1 MDSDPDIRFTRTP
14 DFRVE
19 WIDDKA
25 SRLVSVLGE
34 VDLASVGGLRAALE
48 CEQPRLVVDL
58 RHVTFMDLS
67 GLGCLIEA
75 VGKHKVVALVT
86 SPMVDRLLEL
96 TATSQLFEINKGV

>member
-1 MDSDPDIRFTRTP
+1 MTP

-19 WIDDKA
+19 WIDDVT
-25 SRLVSVLGE
+25 SRLVSVFGE

-48 CEQPRLVVDL
+48 CEQPRLVMDL

-67 GLGCLIEA
+67 GLECLIEA
-75 VGKHKVVALVT
+75 VGKHKVVLVT

-96 TATSQLFEINKGV
+96 TATGQLFEINKGV